1 MSAQPEL
8 TFIVA
13 NLILA
18 LWAVNL
24 LTLVHHMVG
33 LDATVLGLYEDAPTP
48 TLTRNF
54 CAANEGSFAVCHL
67 VSCGGLQLE
76 GWPVAA
82 LPVSFPLIPTA

>member
-54 CAANEGSFAVCHL
+54 CAANEGSFAVCHV
-67 VSCGGLQLE
+67 VSCGD
-76 GWPVAA
+76 
-82 LPVSFPLIPTA
+82 LI